1 MNRAELEREGD
12 SNFDVFVEQLHS
24 LMPQHAGE
32 YVLMRNGRMI
42 SFHQNAN
49 DALAAG
55 RAAFSDG
62 IYSIQEVTDRP
73 IDLGFFSHAVDPRIA

>member
-1 MNRAELEREGD
+1 MDRMELEREVD
-12 SNFDVFVEQLHS
+12 FNFDAFAEELPA
-24 LMPQHAGE
+24 LMPHHAGE
-32 YVLMRNGRMI
+32 YVLMKNGRMV
-42 SFHQNAN
+42 SFHANA
-49 DALAAG
+49 DAALAAG